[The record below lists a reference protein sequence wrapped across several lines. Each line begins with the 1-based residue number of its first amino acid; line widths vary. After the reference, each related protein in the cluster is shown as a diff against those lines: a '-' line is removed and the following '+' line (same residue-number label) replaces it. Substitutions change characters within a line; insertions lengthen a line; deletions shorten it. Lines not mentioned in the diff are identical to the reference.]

1 MRHFS
6 IGILW
11 RILWLVASISALIY
25 FFPQQQWVLS
35 ALIGLVC
42 LIAVIQLY
50 YYVTNTNRKLARFFE
65 SVRYSDFA
73 IKFRSDDKMGD
84 SFREIN
90 QQFNEV
96 LEAFRVARAEKE
108 ANLQYL
114 NTIVQHISTGLISF
128 SGQGRVEL
136 VNSAA
141 LKMLNI
147 YRLRQLD
154 DLKESHPQL
163 YTLVENLHTG
173 VRQLYQ
179 TPDDEP
185 LSVQATQIQLRGK
198 VLKILVLQNIQSE
211 LQQKEIEAWQNLTR
225 VLRHEIMNSLTPI
238 LSLVGTMKDI
248 VELDILPVVPE
259 NEGVQD
265 LKEALQTLQKRS
277 AGIIQFV
284 NAYRDFTTLP
294 KPVLVDIPAKELL
307 NRIVQLFQKG
317 LQDASIETTV
327 TVLPES
333 LILKADADQ
342 IEQVL
347 INLVKNAIEA
357 LEGIPNAHLTVKA
370 YADMSQR
377 TYIEVSDNGQ
387 GIEPEALERIFIP
400 FYTTKKTGSGIGL
413 SLSRQIMQQHGGQL
427 SVSSAVSEGTT
438 FVMVLRG
445 AE

>member
-1 MRHFS
+1 MKHFS

-11 RILWLVASISALIY
+11 RIGFLVICVGTAVY
-25 FFPQQQWVLS
+25 FGEKQQWTLVSL
-35 ALIGLVC
+35 LGLFC
-42 LIAVIQLY
+42 GIATLQLY
-50 YYVTNTNRKLARFFE
+50 HYVTNVNRKLARFFE

-73 IKFRSDDKMGD
+73 VKFRSDDKMGE

-96 LEAFRVARAEKE
+96 MEAFRVARAEKE

-114 NTIVQHISTGLISF
+114 NTIVQQISTGLISF
-128 SGQGRVEL
+128 GSDGRVEL

-141 LKMLNI
+141 LKMLGI
-147 YRLRQLD
+147 YRLRQLE
-154 DLKESHPQL
+154 DLRDPHPQL
-163 YTLVENLHTG
+163 FTLIATLRTG

-179 TPDDEP
+179 TSDDES

-198 VLKILVLQNIQSE
+198 VLRIVVLQNIQSE

-238 LSLVGTMKDI
+238 LSLVGTMKEI
-248 VELDILPVVPE
+248 VQLDIAPVIPE
-259 NEGVQD
+259 NEGVKD
-265 LKEALQTLQKRS
+265 LTEALQTLEKRS

-294 KPVLVDIPAKELL
+294 KPVFVEISVKELL
-307 NRIVQLFQKG
+307 HGVLQLFHKG
-317 LQDASIETTV
+317 LQEAAIKVHLTI
-327 TVLPES
+327 LPDT
-333 LILKADADQ
+333 LTLTADADQ

-347 INLVKNAIEA
+347 INLIKNAIEA
-357 LEGIPNAHLTVKA
+357 LQGNHSPSLTIRG
-370 YADMSQR
+370 YSDMNQR
-377 TYIEVSDNGQ
+377 VYIEIADNGS

-413 SLSRQIMQQHGGQL
+413 SLSRQILQQHGGSL
-427 SVSSAVSEGTT
+427 TVSSSVGQGTT
-438 FVMVLRG
+438 FVMVL
-445 AE
+445 